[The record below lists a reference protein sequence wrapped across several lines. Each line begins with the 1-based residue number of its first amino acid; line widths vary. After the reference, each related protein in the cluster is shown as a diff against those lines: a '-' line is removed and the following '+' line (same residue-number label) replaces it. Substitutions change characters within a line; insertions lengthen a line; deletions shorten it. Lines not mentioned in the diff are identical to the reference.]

1 MILAENNGAKRR
13 LLKLFSK
20 SKDKVNKM
28 KKKIQLHVY
37 HSENNLH
44 FDETLVMFVLFQTNT
59 YTFKWILY
67 SANSVSSVRGYTWH
81 STLSCFRANQTFL
94 LLIVSQKIPISVFD
108 LTRPGLEP
116 TIYTVGGDHINHST
130 PMWSGI
136 YLTDCKR
143 YLIDVMIRENTTCRM
158 LLHVRLV

>member
-1 MILAENNGAKRR
+1 
-13 LLKLFSK
+13 
-20 SKDKVNKM
+20 M
-28 KKKIQLHVY
+28 KKTIQLHVY

-108 LTRPGLEP
+108 LTRRGLNP
-116 TIYTVGGDHINHST
+116 RST
-130 PMWSGI
+130 RWVAITLIIVPPMWSGI
-136 YLTDCKR
+136 CLTDCKR

-158 LLHVRLV
+158 LLRVRLV

>member
-1 MILAENNGAKRR
+1 
-13 LLKLFSK
+13 
-20 SKDKVNKM
+20 M

-67 SANSVSSVRGYTWH
+67 SANSVSSISGYTWH

-108 LTRPGLEP
+108 LTRSGLEP

-130 PMWSGI
+130 
-136 YLTDCKR
+136 TDVVWD
-143 YLIDVMIRENTTCRM
+143 LFN
-158 LLHVRLV
+158 RL

>member
-1 MILAENNGAKRR
+1 MILGENNGAKRR

-81 STLSCFRANQTFL
+81 SYTIMYQS
-94 LLIVSQKIPISVFD
+94 KPDIS
-108 LTRPGLEP
+108 LTHCEP
-116 TIYTVGGDHINHST
+116 
-130 PMWSGI
+130 
-136 YLTDCKR
+136 
-143 YLIDVMIRENTTCRM
+143 ENTNFS
-158 LLHVRLV
+158 L